1 MPLIPVSQIRMGEF
15 VQNCRDRQRAEA
27 IDDGLLQSILAN
39 GLIQPV
45 EVRPRREVQDG
56 RKIMVYDL
64 TAGERRVRHILHIL
78 EGQPK
83 AFRDKFSEDGAPL
96 KLFWDGKQAFVEATF
111 FRGSDVEAQ
120 IRNLEENRH
129 REDLLPSELARG
141 IQLVRQ
147 KGGTYADAAEVVG
160 LGLKK
165 VEELHR
171 WFQNATA
178 ELRQATDE
186 GAVPMD
192 VSNDVAEAPPEKQ
205 REFVEEAKKIEKAE
219 PRKREAKKKLN
230 DVARRVTGREKPAKP
245 KKSPPKF
252 TPAAGV
258 SVANEKVQV
267 TARLGGH
274 TEDEIRSLLE
284 QVEAKMPEVKK
295 SLRSAKS
302 GTPAWTRCLKAQARL
317 EAIAEALRFILGQA
331 KELPL

>member
-1 MPLIPVSQIRMGEF
+1 MPLIPMSQIRMGEF
-15 VQNCRDRQRAEA
+15 IQNCRDRQRAEA
-27 IDDGLLQSILAN
+27 IDEGLLQSILAN

-56 RKIMVYDL
+56 RKVMVYDL
-64 TAGERRVRHILHIL
+64 TAGERRVRHLLHIL
-78 EGQPK
+78 THQPK
-83 AFRDKFSEDGAPL
+83 PFRDKFSEDGAPL
-96 KLFWDGKQAFVEATF
+96 KLFWDGKQAYIEATF

-141 IQLVRQ
+141 VQLVRQ

-160 LGLKK
+160 LTMKK

-178 ELRQATDE
+178 ELRKATDE
-186 GAVPMD
+186 GVVPVD
-192 VSNDVAEAPPEKQ
+192 VSQEVAEAPPEKQ
-205 REFVEEAKKIEKAE
+205 REFVEEAKKIEQAE

-230 DVARRVTGREKPAKP
+230 DAARKVTGKEKRAKP

-252 TPAAGV
+252 TPAEGV
-258 SVANEKVQV
+258 SVPHEKIQV

-274 TEDEIRSLLE
+274 TEDEIKMLLAR
-284 QVEAKMPEVKK
+284 VEAKMPEVKK
-295 SLRSAKS
+295 SLQATES
-302 GTPAWTRCLKAQARL
+302 GSPARTRWLKAQARL
-317 EAIAEALRFILGQA
+317 EAIADALRFILGQS
-331 KELPL
+331 KELKL

>member
-1 MPLIPVSQIRMGEF
+1 MPLIPITQIRVGEF
-15 VQNCRDRQRAEA
+15 IQNCRDRQRAEA
-27 IDDGLLQSILAN
+27 IDDGLLQSILTN

-56 RKIMVYDL
+56 RKVMVYDL

-78 EGQPK
+78 ERQPK

-96 KLFWDGKQAFVEATF
+96 KLFWDGKQAYIEATF

-141 IQLVRQ
+141 VQLVRQ

-160 LGLKK
+160 LTMKK
-165 VEELHR
+165 VEELHH

-178 ELRQATDE
+178 ELRKATDD
-186 GAVPMD
+186 GVVPVD
-192 VSNDVAEAPPEKQ
+192 VSQEVAEAPPDKQ
-205 REFVEEAKKIEKAE
+205 REFVEEAKKIEQAE

-230 DVARRVTGREKPAKP
+230 DAARKVTGKDKRAKP

-252 TPAAGV
+252 TPVEGV
-258 SVANEKVQV
+258 SVPNEKIQV

-274 TEDEIRSLLE
+274 TEEEIKSLLE
-284 QVEAKMPEVKK
+284 QVEEKMPELKK
-295 SLRSAKS
+295 SLRTAKS
-302 GTPAWTRCLKAQARL
+302 GTPAWTRCLKAQTRL
-317 EAIAEALRFILGQA
+317 EAIADTLRFILGQT
-331 KELPL
+331 KELRL